1 MRIIKLHRVSLNIS
15 ACFVLLP
22 LLDLGDEILHEVF
35 SQIVLVPIPNLG
47 DIALG
52 CIRSIIIYILLIGI
66 TLIILK
72 VGLSA

>member
-1 MRIIKLHRVSLNIS
+1 MRIIKLHRVSIIIIS

-52 CIRSIIIYILLIGI
+52 CIRSILLIGI